1 MARIHVAGNTVLDV
15 VVPGVPLASLGAD
28 SWGANVQLLREPV
41 TAVLGGCGAA
51 PAYLLAR
58 LGHAVS
64 LSTNLGT
71 DTFGSLLTGW
81 LRDAGVGLEPLPVV
95 GTASATHVMHISG
108 SARQSSYYRG
118 GPVDWEAGLPA
129 DPPDWFIASG
139 HGAVSAADLN
149 QLTTVCAGL
158 RRNGVRVL
166 FDPSPWFAGRVDRA
180 EMLRMW
186 SVVDVLS
193 ATQEELACWLPDID
207 DAAGLATAGV
217 SAGPSLVVVKR
228 GPEGATWA
236 TAQDQGEVTT
246 RVVQGNSVGA
256 GDSFNARLVDALCH
270 SRSPDEAV
278 TAAVETATKVVE
290 AGRGVLGLYPR
301 YQDRGEGDIDV

>member
-15 VVPGVPLASLGAD
+15 VVPGVPLASPGAD

-81 LRDAGVGLEPLPVV
+81 LRDAGVGLEPPPAV

-108 SARQSSYYRG
+108 RERQSSYYRG
-118 GPVDWEAGLPA
+118 GPVDWAAGLPA
-129 DPPDWFIASG
+129 EPPDWFIASG

-158 RRNGVRVL
+158 RRTGVRVL

-193 ATQEELACWLPDID
+193 ATQEELACWLPDVD
-207 DAAGLATAGV
+207 DAAGGLATAGV

-256 GDSFNARLVDALCH
+256 GDSFNARLVDGLA
-270 SRSPDEAV
+270 RGESPGEAV
-278 TAAVETATKVVE
+278 TAAVETATNVVDV
-290 AGRGVLGLYPR
+290 GRGVLGLYPP
-301 YQDRGEGDIDV
+301 YQENGEEK

>member
-15 VVPGVPLASLGAD
+15 VVPGVPLASPGAD

-81 LRDAGVGLEPLPVV
+81 LRDAGVGLEPLPAV

-108 SARQSSYYRG
+108 RERQSSYYRG
-118 GPVDWEAGLPA
+118 GPVDWAAGLPA
-129 DPPDWFIASG
+129 EPPDWFIASG

-158 RRNGVRVL
+158 RRTGVRVL

-186 SVVDVLS
+186 SAVDVLS
-193 ATQEELACWLPDID
+193 ATQEELACWFPDVD
-207 DAAGLATAGV
+207 DAAGGLATAGV

-256 GDSFNARLVDALCH
+256 GDSFNARLVDGLA
-270 SRSPDEAV
+270 RGESPGEAV
-278 TAAVETATKVVE
+278 TAAVETATNVVDV
-290 AGRGVLGLYPR
+290 GRGVLGLYPP
-301 YQDRGEGDIDV
+301 YQENGEEK

>member
-15 VVPGVPLASLGAD
+15 VVPGVPLASPGAD

-41 TAVLGGCGAA
+41 TAVLGGGGAA

-81 LRDAGVGLEPLPVV
+81 LRDAGVGLEPLPAV

-108 SARQSSYYRG
+108 RERQSSYYRG
-118 GPVDWEAGLPA
+118 GPVDWAAGLPA
-129 DPPDWFIASG
+129 EPPDWFIASG

-158 RRNGVRVL
+158 RRTGVRVL

-193 ATQEELACWLPDID
+193 ATQEELACWLPDVD
-207 DAAGLATAGV
+207 DAAGGLATAGV

-256 GDSFNARLVDALCH
+256 GDSFNARLVDGLA
-270 SRSPDEAV
+270 RGESPGEAV
-278 TAAVETATKVVE
+278 TAAVETATNVVD
-290 AGRGVLGLYPR
+290 AGRGVLGLYPP
-301 YQDRGEGDIDV
+301 YQENGEEK